1 LSAVRLQRASTLAMT
16 VACCILALAGPALGH
31 IELER
36 SEPEAGA
43 TLDAAPEEVF
53 LRFNGDVEQGSFTI
67 TVRDPDGERVTDGDT
82 ESGGRAA
89 AVDLIELTTDGV
101 YRVRYTGV
109 AADGHAVDGRLR
121 FRLELAAD
129 PAADPTEAPSPTE
142 APALS
147 TEPPAPAG
155 TTAPTAPEP
164 DPAVQRTTVPWWP
177 FALLLGVAALV
188 GVTLLRRR

>member
-1 LSAVRLQRASTLAMT
+1 LSAVRLQRASALAVTLSF
-16 VACCILALAGPALGH
+16 CILALAGPALAH

-43 TLDAAPEEVF
+43 VLDAVPEEIF
-53 LRFNGDVEQGSFTI
+53 LRFTGEVQQGSFTI
-67 TVRDPDGERVTDGDT
+67 TVRDPDGEQVTDGDT

-89 AVDLIELTTDGV
+89 AVDLADLTNNGV
-101 YRVRYTGV
+101 YRVRYEGT
-109 AADGHAVDGRLR
+109 AADGHPVDGRLR

-129 PAADPTEAPSPTE
+129 SSPDPTEAPAPSTQAPSPVD
-142 APALS
+142 
-147 TEPPAPAG
+147 
-155 TTAPTAPEP
+155 TTAPAAPAA

-188 GVTLLRRR
+188 GVNLLRRR

>member
-1 LSAVRLQRASTLAMT
+1 LSAVRLQRASWLAMT
-16 VACCILALAGPALGH
+16 VTFCILALAGPALGH

-43 TLDAAPEEVF
+43 TLAAAPEEVF
-53 LRFNGDVEQGSFTI
+53 LRFNGEVEQGSFTI
-67 TVRDPDGERVTDGDT
+67 AVRDPDGERVTDGDT

-89 AVDLIELTTDGV
+89 AVDLIELTKNGV

-109 AADGHAVDGRLR
+109 AGDGHAVDGRLR

-129 PAADPTEAPSPTE
+129 SAADPTE

-147 TEPPAPAG
+147 TESPTPVG
-155 TTAPTAPEP
+155 TTAPTASEP